1 MATEESFDLGGYLPY
16 LLNRAGSRIA
26 TAFTAE
32 VRGHGITL
40 PMWRALAAL
49 YDHGEGARVSWLS
62 DRTSI
67 EVSTLSRVLD
77 GLEGKKLV
85 RRRRAVEDAR
95 AVHVELTAAG
105 ARLTMRIIPLARRY
119 EEVALAGFSKAETRA
134 LKGLLMRLYDNM
146 AALEMEAEPGRRAG

>member
-1 MATEESFDLGGYLPY
+1 VTSGSAFDLSDYLPY

-26 TAFTAE
+26 TAFTSE

-40 PMWRALAAL
+40 PMWRAMAAL
-49 YDHGEGARVSWLS
+49 YDHGEGVRVSWLS
-62 DRTSI
+62 ERTSI

-85 RRRRAVEDAR
+85 RRRRVAEDAR

-105 ARLTMRIIPLARRY
+105 AKLTKRIIPLARRY
-119 EEVALAGFSKAETRA
+119 EEVALAGLSKGEARA
-134 LKGLLMRLYDNM
+134 LKALLVRLYDNM
-146 AALEMEAEPGRRAG
+146 AALEAPEEQKRRAG